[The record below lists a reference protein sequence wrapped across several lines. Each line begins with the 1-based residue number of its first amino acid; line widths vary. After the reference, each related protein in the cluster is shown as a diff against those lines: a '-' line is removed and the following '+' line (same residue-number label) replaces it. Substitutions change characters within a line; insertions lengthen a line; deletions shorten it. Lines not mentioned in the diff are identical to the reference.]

1 MLSNN
6 YKFFIQ
12 LVNSFI
18 NNKPV
23 KPEADVDWD
32 EVIRLAKINN
42 LLGLM
47 FICVDKL
54 DKAYRP
60 REELYQKLKK
70 SFLLQVNRS
79 DQIEMYIKK
88 VIDTFEK
95 ENIDHIFLK
104 GYEIKHCYPI
114 PEIRTMSDVDVV
126 IRREDREKSD
136 RVLKSLGYEGNYT
149 NCEVWDYR
157 KKISYIEVHTS
168 MVSDEIKQGIDY
180 GEYFSNPWNHATLA
194 GKNTY
199 KLNDE
204 YHLIFL
210 LVHMAKHFAEC
221 GCGIRMFLDIN
232 FYLKK
237 YSKSLD
243 WDYIWSELNKLEL
256 VTFTQIVLTLCNRW
270 FETEIPIDAVDLE
283 SDFYEKIT
291 ENVLLGGVF
300 GFELSNYKLGMLRQD
315 LNKSNSYF
323 KSSLNICRK
332 LIFPSYEELIKQKQ
346 YSYLVNR
353 KYLLFFTW
361 IYRIFYISI
370 TRGKKSMGYLRS
382 ILFGKNKV
390 QEQSETMNKLGL

>member
-1 MLSNN
+1 MLSYN

-18 NNKPV
+18 NNEPV

-32 EVIRLAKINN
+32 EIIRLAKINN
-42 LLGLM
+42 LLGII
-47 FICVDKL
+47 FTCVDKM

-60 REELYQKLKK
+60 KEELYKALKK
-70 SFLLQVNRS
+70 SFLIQVRNS

-88 VIDTFEK
+88 VVNAFEK

-114 PEIRTMSDVDVV
+114 PELRSMSDVDVV

-136 RVLKSLGYEGNYT
+136 RVLKELGYEGNYT

-180 GEYFSNPWNHATLA
+180 GEYFSNPWKHASLKN
-194 GKNTY
+194 KNTY
-199 KLNDE
+199 KLDYE

-221 GCGIRMFLDIN
+221 GCGVRMFLDID

-237 YSKSLD
+237 YAKNLD
-243 WDYIWSELNKLEL
+243 WNYIWGELNKLEL
-256 VTFTQIVLTLCNRW
+256 VTFTEIIFTLCNKW
-270 FETEIPIDAVDLE
+270 FNSEIPIEPIELE

-300 GFELSNYKLGMLRQD
+300 GFELSNYKLGMVRQD

-323 KSSLNICRK
+323 KSSLKICKR
-332 LIFPSYEELIKQKQ
+332 LIFPPYEELIKQKQ
-346 YSYLVNR
+346 FSYLVNR
-353 KYLLFFTW
+353 RYLILFTW
-361 IYRIFYISI
+361 IYRLFYILI
-370 TRGKKSMGYLRS
+370 TRGKKSMGYLSS
-382 ILFGKNKV
+382 ILFGKSKV
-390 QEQSETMNKLGL
+390 EEQSETMNKLG

>member
-1 MLSNN
+1 MLSYN

-18 NNKPV
+18 NNKPI

-32 EVIRLAKINN
+32 EIIRLAKINN
-42 LLGLM
+42 LLGII
-47 FICVDKL
+47 FTCVDKM

-60 REELYQKLKK
+60 KDELYKALKK
-70 SFLLQVNRS
+70 SFLIQVRNS

-88 VIDTFEK
+88 VVNAFEK

-114 PEIRTMSDVDVV
+114 PELRSMSDVDVV

-136 RVLKSLGYEGNYT
+136 RVLKELGYEGNYT

-157 KKISYIEVHTS
+157 KKLSYIEVHTS

-180 GEYFSNPWNHATLA
+180 SEYFSNPWEHAVL
-194 GKNTY
+194 KNNNTY
-199 KLNDE
+199 KLDDE

-221 GCGIRMFLDIN
+221 GCGVRMFLDID

-237 YSKSLD
+237 YAKSLN
-243 WDYIWSELNKLEL
+243 WNYIWGELNKLKL
-256 VTFTQIVLTLCNRW
+256 VTFTEIIFTLCNKW
-270 FETEIPIDAVDLE
+270 FDSEIPIEPIELE

-300 GFELSNYKLGMLRQD
+300 GFELSNYKLGMVRQD
-315 LNKSNSYF
+315 LNKTNSYF
-323 KSSLNICRK
+323 KSSLKICKR
-332 LIFPSYEELIKQKQ
+332 LIFPPYEELIKQKQ
-346 YSYLVNR
+346 FSYLENR
-353 KYLLFFTW
+353 KYLILFTW
-361 IYRIFYISI
+361 IYRLFYILF
-370 TRGKKSMGYLRS
+370 TRGKKSMGYLSS

-390 QEQSETMNKLGL
+390 EEQSETMNKLGL

>member
-1 MLSNN
+1 MLN
-6 YKFFIQ
+6 YNYNFFIQ

-32 EVIRLAKINN
+32 EIIRLAKINN
-42 LLGLM
+42 LLGII
-47 FICVDKL
+47 FTCVDKM
-54 DKAYRP
+54 DKVYRP
-60 REELYQKLKK
+60 REELYKALKK
-70 SFLLQVNRS
+70 SFLIQVRNS

-88 VIDTFEK
+88 VLNAFEK

-114 PEIRTMSDVDVV
+114 PELRSMSDVDVV
-126 IRREDREKSD
+126 IRREDRQKSD
-136 RVLKSLGYEGNYT
+136 RVLKELGYEGNYT

-180 GEYFSNPWNHATLA
+180 GEYFSNPWEHSLLKN
-194 GKNTY
+194 KNTY
-199 KLNDE
+199 KLDDE

-221 GCGIRMFLDIN
+221 GCGVRMFLDID

-237 YSKSLD
+237 YAKNLN
-243 WDYIWSELNKLEL
+243 WNYIWGELNKLEL
-256 VTFTQIVLTLCNRW
+256 VTFTEIIFTLCNKW
-270 FETEIPIDAVDLE
+270 FNSEIPIEPIELE

-300 GFELSNYKLGMLRQD
+300 GFELSNYKLGMVRQD

-323 KSSLNICRK
+323 KSSLKICKR

-346 YSYLVNR
+346 FSYLVNR
-353 KYLLFFTW
+353 RYLILFTW
-361 IYRIFYISI
+361 IYRLFYILI
-370 TRGKKSMGYLRS
+370 TRGKKSMGYLSS
-382 ILFGKNKV
+382 ILFGKSKV
-390 QEQSETMNKLGL
+390 EEQSETMNKLGL